1 MRNESENIFMGGD
14 VVGKADCVSEND
26 GVPVT
31 AGVIDGYPEAP
42 GEIVTKVVSVGVND
56 AVLVNVGGAL

>member
-1 MRNESENIFMGGD
+1 MRKESENIFMGGD

-31 AGVIDGYPEAP
+31 AGVPDGYPEAP
-42 GEIVTKVVSVGVND
+42 CEIVTNGVPVGVNEP
-56 AVLVNVGGAL
+56 VLVEVGGAL